1 MMPNNLFNEVHKYEV
16 FDAYDIDENK
26 LNMDMVRG
34 QTHDEGLYHIVVEIL
49 TINEKN
55 QILVTKRHAR
65 KNYPLYWEITG
76 GSILKGE
83 DTFLGAERELKEE
96 TGIQSNQ
103 FKLLY
108 KTVEHDALFRGLLT
122 TVLNPSITLQADE
135 TIDYQWVDACDF
147 IEFIN
152 RTDFI
157 PTTRRRILHAW
168 HVIEPILFKNEPCL

>member
-1 MMPNNLFNEVHKYEV
+1 
-16 FDAYDIDENK
+16 
-26 LNMDMVRG
+26 MDMVRG

-122 TVLNPSITLQADE
+122 MVLNPSITLQADE

>member
-26 LNMDMVRG
+26 LDMDMVRG

-83 DTFLGAERELKEE
+83 DTF
-96 TGIQSNQ
+96 
-103 FKLLY
+103 
-108 KTVEHDALFRGLLT
+108 
-122 TVLNPSITLQADE
+122 
-135 TIDYQWVDACDF
+135 
-147 IEFIN
+147 
-152 RTDFI
+152 
-157 PTTRRRILHAW
+157 
-168 HVIEPILFKNEPCL
+168 